1 LPRAA
6 LGAVLLF
13 VLSYFLLDV
22 HLAVGQLL
30 RALPAG
36 SPPPPPLPPHPC
48 QSTEGARWV
57 DSRSDA
63 AFAAEYAL
71 AAGGRDLALSLEL
84 PRCELRN
91 LTHAA
96 VTRCLRGRHLVFIG
110 DSVARYQYLN
120 LVQFLGTASWSF
132 FAGDGRLTESEREW
146 KSWGKFYRGTSA
158 RLFGHEICD
167 CYRVD
172 ASQPDL
178 RGAAENRY
186 WHMPALGLR
195 VSFISFM
202 GTVHAPAFHA
212 LGWLNATCNAG
223 RRPGHHVLCAQAG
236 CQPGACHQAAAP
248 FAPWPAAMLEGVLAE
263 LAALAPV
270 DALFINQGHFGNPGN
285 LSVQGTVS
293 LVGPLLRARD
303 KGQVRQLYWKT
314 TTRSQRGPY
323 DSALERAWVAANL
336 LPAGFR
342 VLDLGGLTEGSLWQ
356 LAEGMGGSATWD
368 GLHFRPFAYRGFN
381 LAMLAGLCS
390 PGGLGG

>member
-1 LPRAA
+1 
-6 LGAVLLF
+6 
-13 VLSYFLLDV
+13 
-22 HLAVGQLL
+22 
-30 RALPAG
+30 
-36 SPPPPPLPPHPC
+36 
-48 QSTEGARWV
+48 
-57 DSRSDA
+57 
-63 AFAAEYAL
+63 
-71 AAGGRDLALSLEL
+71 
-84 PRCELRN
+84 
-91 LTHAA
+91 
-96 VTRCLRGRHLVFIG
+96 
-110 DSVARYQYLN
+110 
-120 LVQFLGTASWSF
+120 
-132 FAGDGRLTESEREW
+132 
-146 KSWGKFYRGTSA
+146 
-158 RLFGHEICD
+158 
-167 CYRVD
+167 
-172 ASQPDL
+172 
-178 RGAAENRY
+178 
-186 WHMPALGLR
+186 M
-195 VSFISFM
+195 
-202 GTVHAPAFHA
+202 
-212 LGWLNATCNAG
+212 
-223 RRPGHHVLCAQAG
+223 
-236 CQPGACHQAAAP
+236 
-248 FAPWPAAMLEGVLAE
+248 LAE